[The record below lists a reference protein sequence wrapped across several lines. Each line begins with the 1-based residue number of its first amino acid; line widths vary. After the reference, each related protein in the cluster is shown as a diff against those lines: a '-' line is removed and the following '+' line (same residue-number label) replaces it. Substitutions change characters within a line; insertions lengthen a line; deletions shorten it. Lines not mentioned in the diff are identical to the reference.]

1 MLPTAGSDYAISHLS
16 TNATSRKQEVTQD
29 NDTEY
34 FTLHN
39 QKEKV
44 GKNLLFSKSIHNH
57 HT

>member
-29 NDTEY
+29 DDTEY

-44 GKNLLFSKSIHNH
+44 GKNLLF
-57 HT
+57 